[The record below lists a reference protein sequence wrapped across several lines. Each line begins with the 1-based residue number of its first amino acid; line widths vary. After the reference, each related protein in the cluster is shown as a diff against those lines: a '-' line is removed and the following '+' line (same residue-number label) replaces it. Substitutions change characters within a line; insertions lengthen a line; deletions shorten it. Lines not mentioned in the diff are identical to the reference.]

1 MGIQPFSFPLCGCRA
16 LCEVT
21 CKLIGKVAQHTSL
34 CLTFNLNPVF
44 QGTVSYTTH
53 FTLTALICNGTQFR
67 IRNSLVE
74 SDYLSQVFLRHE
86 LLLLSFCSRFLLMKQ
101 QPWTKE
107 AGNSWVYQVQE
118 DLRTSYRPFTWLQVW
133 VFVSHVWINNENR
146 HLVEK
151 YEHAPSFHWKTLG
164 YVKRTTKIYLSP
176 TRGLSGAELISDSKS
191 LMSGLALPRI
201 CQMLTTTSSIFPFWH
216 SSILAHLYFQKL
228 LSL

>member
-1 MGIQPFSFPLCGCRA
+1 M
-16 LCEVT
+16 
-21 CKLIGKVAQHTSL
+21 
-34 CLTFNLNPVF
+34 
-44 QGTVSYTTH
+44 SYTTH
-53 FTLTALICNGTQFR
+53 FTLTALISSGTQFR

-86 LLLLSFCSRFLLMKQ
+86 LLLLSFCFRFLLMKQ

-164 YVKRTTKIYLSP
+164 YVQRTTKIYLPP

-191 LMSGLALPRI
+191 LMSGL
-201 CQMLTTTSSIFPFWH
+201 CLTENMSNADYNFQYISFLAQFNPGSPVFSKTTVSLVWH
-216 SSILAHLYFQKL
+216 FNKNVLYCFS
-228 LSL
+228 LSFL